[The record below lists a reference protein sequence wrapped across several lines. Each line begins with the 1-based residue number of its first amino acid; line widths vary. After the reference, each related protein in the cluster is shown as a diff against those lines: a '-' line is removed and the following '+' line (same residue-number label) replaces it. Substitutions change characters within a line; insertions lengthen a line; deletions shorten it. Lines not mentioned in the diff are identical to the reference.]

1 MRTMFG
7 LTAVMLVLAMGC
19 ATTQR
24 QEVEE
29 HPAICAFLGEACQEL
44 QPGASGQPSLRWVNP
59 NAQPTRY
66 NKVIVEMVGFF
77 GSDPAKVS
85 LVDEQ
90 MLTDLFY
97 KTLSDELAKKF
108 QIVDQPGPD
117 VARIRVAILDAEAA
131 ARGARSVTMVVPQLR
146 LLTTGASLVT
156 GRYPFS
162 GGGMAVAKV
171 SDSVTGQIVAAGV
184 DRRSGG
190 GAIQAAA
197 QWQWGDAANA
207 IQKWSELITNGLY
220 AYTSGARKP

>member
-1 MRTMFG
+1 MRRVFG
-7 LTAVMLVLAMGC
+7 LMAVVLVLAMGC

-24 QEVEE
+24 QQVEE

-59 NAQPTRY
+59 NAQLTGY
-66 NKVIVEMVGFF
+66 NKVIVEVVGFF

-85 LVDEQ
+85 FTDEQ

-97 KTLSDELAKKF
+97 KTLNDELAKKY
-108 QIVDQPGPD
+108 QIVDQPGPG
-117 VARIRVAILDAEAA
+117 VARIQVAILDAEAA
-131 ARGARSVTMVVPQLR
+131 TRGARSVTMVVPQLR
-146 LLTTGASLVT
+146 VLTTGTSLIT

-162 GGGMAVAKV
+162 GGGEAIAKV
-171 SDSVTGQIVAAGV
+171 SDSVTGRIIAAGV

-190 GAIQAAA
+190 GSIRVAA